1 MNKKLAFLFLLIF
14 LFACGRTEKKN
25 KQPLKL
31 ADFYFFVLKGGKEV
45 KLSGEEFTQG
55 QVVKVKIFVENFG
68 YIKTEKG
75 YRISVMEL
83 LKIIDSEGSV
93 VYSKVEVDQTRVL
106 KELNKELI
114 FINTLGFSK
123 RMPAG
128 DYTLVFEI
136 VDRIKKQKLK
146 IRKKIHVK
154 ALI

>member
-1 MNKKLAFLFLLIF
+1 MNKKLGFLLILLF
-14 LFACGRTEKKN
+14 LFACGRTEKKSE
-25 KQPLKL
+25 QPLKL
-31 ADFYFFVLKGGKEV
+31 ADFYFFVLKDGKEV

-68 YIKTEKG
+68 YTKTQQG
-75 YRISVMEL
+75 YKISVMEL
-83 LKIIDSEGSV
+83 LKIIDSEGSI

-106 KELNKELI
+106 KELSQNLI

-136 VDRIKKQKLK
+136 VDRIKGQKLK
-146 IRKKIHVK
+146 IKKKIHVK

>member
-1 MNKKLAFLFLLIF
+1 MNKKLGFLFLLFF
-14 LFACGRTEKKN
+14 LFACGKTDKN
-25 KQPLKL
+25 VQPLKL
-31 ADFYFFVLKGGKEV
+31 ADFYFFTLKEGKEM
-45 KLSGEEFTQG
+45 KITGEEFTQG

-68 YIKTEKG
+68 YKKTDKG
-75 YRISVMEL
+75 YKISVMEL
-83 LKIIDSEGSV
+83 LKIIDSEGSI

-106 KELNKELI
+106 EELNQYLI
-114 FINTLGFSK
+114 FVNTLGFSK

-146 IRKKIHVK
+146 IKKKIHVK